1 MLIKKFQVLK
11 KGNMSSLNCVE
22 EVNLAE
28 KLIKMHQWADMV
40 RFARTGG
47 EANSIAI
54 RIARAATGKSKIAFC
69 GYHGWHDW
77 YLSANLKNKS
87 SLNELLLKN
96 LPISGVPENLR
107 NSVYT
112 FKYNDIKRLKNI
124 VNNNNDI
131 GIIKMEVKRN
141 IDPKNNFLK
150 EVRELA
156 SKKKLF

>member
-1 MLIKKFQVLK
+1 M
-11 KGNMSSLNCVE
+11 
-22 EVNLAE
+22 
-28 KLIKMHQWADMV
+28 
-40 RFARTGG
+40 
-47 EANSIAI
+47 
-54 RIARAATGKSKIAFC
+54 
-69 GYHGWHDW
+69 
-77 YLSANLKNKS
+77 
-87 SLNELLLKN
+87 
-96 LPISGVPENLR
+96 PENLR

-156 SKKKLF
+156 SKKNYFDI